1 MFKFVQLTA
10 CRSLFSDDK
19 LLASVNSLLEAN
31 KVKERLDGEQDRRR
45 KIEEEAN
52 ADLRAAERKSRKETE
67 SVLQRVQSLEQDV
80 KLVQD
85 KVANMDSKMDNV
97 LDLLQQLRDASRE
110 SALASSTSKIADE
123 EAH

>member
-1 MFKFVQLTA
+1 MN
-10 CRSLFSDDK
+10 R
-19 LLASVNSLLEAN
+19 LLEAN
-31 KVKERLDGEQDRRR
+31 KVKERLDGEEDMGR
-45 KIEEEAN
+45 KIQEEAD
-52 ADLRAAERKSRKETE
+52 ADWRAAERKSRKETE

-85 KVANMDSKMDNV
+85 RVANMDSKMDSV

-110 SALASSTSKIADE
+110 TAMASSTSKIADE